1 MVKFW
6 LNHPYELLNKQ
17 NISHLIPQDKNTLE
31 EKLNAMTRLII
42 LLTLLGYIVTKSIK
56 IVLSGIISLILIVIL
71 YKSKE
76 KKSVE
81 GFNAMKIKKDKTK
94 LNTSKYTMPTK
105 KNPLM
110 NVLLTEIDD
119 DPTREKAAPAYNT
132 TIEKLIDEKA
142 IDPNIFRD
150 LGDTMAFS
158 NSMRQFYATANTQV
172 PNDQK
177 AFLDFCY
184 KNMPSCKDQKYL
196 TCTARSAKYTN

>member
-6 LNHPYELLNKQ
+6 LNNPYELLNKQ
-17 NISHLIPQDKNTLE
+17 NISHLIPQNKDTLE
-31 EKLNAMTRLII
+31 EKLNAMTRLIL
-42 LLTLLGYIVTKSIK
+42 LLTILGYIITKSIK
-56 IVLSGIISLILIVIL
+56 IVLSGIVSLVLIAIL

-76 KKSVE
+76 KNHVE
-81 GFNAMKIKKDKTK
+81 GFNASKIKKDKTK
-94 LNTSKYTMPTK
+94 LNKSKYTMPTK

-110 NVLLTEIDD
+110 NVLLPEIQD
-119 DPTREKAAPAYNT
+119 DPTREKAAPAYNNN
-132 TIEKLIDEKA
+132 IEKLIDEKA

-184 KNMPSCKDQKYL
+184 KNMPSCKDQSYL
-196 TCTARSAKYTN
+196 TCTARSSKYTN